1 MTVMAQS
8 RTNWFDDGGR
18 SYALFRP
25 DYPPELAA
33 GLASLSPRQGRALDV
48 GCGTGQLTLQLTEH
62 FKDVVG
68 LDPSKEQ
75 LVNAPA
81 HARVTWLCAPAEDI
95 PLDDGSADLI
105 VAAQAAH
112 WFDRPAF
119 YAEAR
124 RLAAP
129 GAVIALVSYG
139 VLCLDTAALNDRFA
153 RFYHEEIGP
162 FWPPERKLVDGGY
175 AGIEFPFQ
183 ELPAPALA
191 IERDW
196 ELGEFLGYISTWS
209 AVRRVVEADRLE
221 ILSTFTREISELW
234 NGDECRHRVTWPMK
248 MRIGRL

>member
-1 MTVMAQS
+1 MTVSAQS
-8 RTNWFDDGGR
+8 RTNWFDAGGR

-33 GLASLSPRQGRALDV
+33 YLASLSPRQERALDV
-48 GCGTGQLTLQLTEH
+48 GCGNGQLTLQLTEH
-62 FKDVVG
+62 FKAVIG
-68 LDPSKEQ
+68 LDPSMAQ
-75 LVNAPA
+75 LGNAPSD
-81 HARVTWLCAPAEDI
+81 ARVTWLCAPAEHI
-95 PLDDGSADLI
+95 PLNDGSANLI

-119 YAEAR
+119 YSEAH

-139 VLCLDTAALNDRFA
+139 VLHLDNAALNERFL
-153 RFYHEEIGP
+153 RFYDDEIGP

-175 AGIEFPFQ
+175 AGIEFPFE
-183 ELPAPALA
+183 ELPAPALT
-191 IERDW
+191 IERFW

-209 AVRRVVEADRLE
+209 AVRRVVEADRVE

-234 NGDECRHRVTWPMK
+234 NGDECLHRVTWPIN